1 VAVLILPNRILDVQR
16 EREYIKVE
24 KKWMVVVT
32 PKVLGIE
39 GYPAKLEFRI
49 GWNGSYWVIW

>member
-39 GYPAKLEFRI
+39 SYPAELELRI